1 MKVLINKCHGGYSMS
16 ADALSMYADKKG
28 LKYSVK
34 NEFLPFLELADGTS
48 LSSYN
53 IERNDPTLIAVFEE
67 LGDEDFSGSM
77 SGATEVVIVEVPDGA
92 QYKIGEYDGLEW
104 IEQVWITA
112 TLDELASGLSQEK
125 LDLVKAGC
133 DVVLA

>member
-1 MKVLINKCHGGYSMS
+1 MKVLINKCHGGYGIS
-16 ADALSMYADKKG
+16 AYALSMYADKKG
-28 LKYSVK
+28 LVYSVK
-34 NEFLPFLELADGTS
+34 NEYMPFLELADGTS

-67 LGDEDFSGSM
+67 LGSEDFSGFAAEI
-77 SGATEVVIVEVPDGA
+77 GIVEIPDGA
-92 QYKIGEYDGLEW
+92 QYRIGEYDGLEW

-125 LDLVKAGC
+125 LDMVKAGC
-133 DVVLA
+133 DIVLA

>member
-1 MKVLINKCHGGYSMS
+1 MKVLINKCHGGYGIS

-34 NEFLPFLELADGTS
+34 NEYMPFLEIADGTS
-48 LSSYN
+48 LSSYT

-67 LGDEDFSGSM
+67 LGSEDFSGIS
-77 SGATEVVIVEVPDGA
+77 ANVAIVEIPNGA
-92 QYKIGEYDGLEW
+92 QYRIGEYDGLEW

-125 LDLVKAGC
+125 LDMVKAGC
-133 DVVLA
+133 DIVLA

>member
-1 MKVLINKCHGGYSMS
+1 MKVLINKCHGGYGIS

-34 NEFLPFLELADGTS
+34 NEYMPFLDLADGTS

-53 IERNDPTLIAVFEE
+53 IERNDPTLITVFEE
-67 LGDEDFSGSM
+67 LGSEDFSGIC
-77 SGATEVVIVEVPDGA
+77 ANVAIAEIPDSA
-92 QYKIGEYDGLEW
+92 QYRIGEYDGLEW

-125 LDLVKAGC
+125 LDMVKAGC
-133 DVVLA
+133 DIVLA

>member
-1 MKVLINKCHGGYSMS
+1 MKVLINKCHGGYGMS
-16 ADALSMYADKKG
+16 AYALSMYADKKG
-28 LKYSVK
+28 LVYSVK
-34 NEFLPFLELADGTS
+34 NEYMPFLELADGTS
-48 LSSYN
+48 LGYHN
-53 IERNDPTLIAVFEE
+53 IERNDPTLITVFEE
-67 LGDEDFSGSM
+67 LGSEDFSGLS
-77 SGATEVVIVEVPDGA
+77 AHVYIEEIPDGA
-92 QYKIGEYDGLEW
+92 QYRIGEYDGLEW

>member
-1 MKVLINKCHGGYSMS
+1 MKVLINKCHGGYGIS

-34 NEFLPFLELADGTS
+34 NEYMPFLELADGTS
-48 LSSYN
+48 LSSYT

-67 LGDEDFSGSM
+67 LGSEDFSGIS
-77 SGATEVVIVEVPDGA
+77 ANVAIVEIPNGA
-92 QYKIGEYDGLEW
+92 QYRIGEYDGLEW

-125 LDLVKAGC
+125 LDMVKAGC
-133 DVVLA
+133 DIVLA

>member
-1 MKVLINKCHGGYSMS
+1 MKVLINKCHGGYGIS

-34 NEFLPFLELADGTS
+34 NEYMPFLDLADGTS

-67 LGDEDFSGSM
+67 LGSEDFSGIC
-77 SGATEVVIVEVPDGA
+77 ANVAIVEVPDGA
-92 QYKIGEYDGLEW
+92 EYFVDEYDGLEDVSQ
-104 IEQVWITA
+104 IWITA
-112 TLDELASGLSQEK
+112 SLDELASGLSQEK
-125 LDLVKAGC
+125 LDLIKAGC
-133 DVVLA
+133 AVKLKGSI

>member
-1 MKVLINKCHGGYSMS
+1 MKVLINKCHGGYGIS

-34 NEFLPFLELADGTS
+34 NEYMPFLDLADGTS

-67 LGDEDFSGSM
+67 LGSEDFSGIS
-77 SGATEVVIVEVPDGA
+77 ANVAIVEVPDGA
-92 QYKIGEYDGLEW
+92 EYFVDEYDGLEDVSQ
-104 IEQVWITA
+104 IWITA
-112 TLDELASGLSQEK
+112 TLEELASGLSQEK
-125 LDLVKAGC
+125 LDLIKAGC
-133 DVVLA
+133 AVKLKGSI